1 MFFVIIPP
9 QAPVSTR
16 PDADAPPVRLQK
28 YLAEAGVASR
38 RSSETLI
45 LEGRVTVDGRPVR
58 LLGSKVA
65 PGTSE
70 VRVDGVPVRPKRRLY
85 LAMHKPPGY
94 VCSRREQG
102 THPVVMEL
110 LPEEW
115 QGVYPVGRL
124 DRASEGLLLLT
135 NDGEFALRIAHPRHG
150 VRKTYLAVVSG
161 RVTEPMVAALVR
173 GVRHQGA
180 LLRAENVEVLTANN
194 ARSRVRLGLREGKNR
209 EIRRMFEVLGLRV
222 ERLVREQIGGLR
234 LGELP
239 SGRWRFL
246 NAGEVSALLAG
257 AGGVPARRSGRS
269 NIDRRARRPAK
280 VAPR

>member
-1 MFFVIIPP
+1 M
-9 QAPVSTR
+9 STT
-16 PDADAPPVRLQK
+16 PDPENSPVRLQK

-38 RSSETLI
+38 RASETLI
-45 LEGRVTVDGRPVR
+45 LEGRVTVDGHVVR
-58 LLGSKVA
+58 LLGSKVV
-65 PGTSE
+65 PGRSD
-70 VRVDGVPVRPKRRLY
+70 VRVDGAPVRPKRRLY

-102 THPVVMEL
+102 SHPVIMEL

-150 VRKTYLAVVSG
+150 VRKTYLAILNG
-161 RVTEPMVAALVR
+161 RVTEEMGAALVR
-173 GVRHQGA
+173 GIREQGE
-180 LLRAENVEVLTANN
+180 LLQAEAVEMLTANN
-194 ARSRVRLGLREGKNR
+194 RRSRVRLVLREGKNR
-209 EIRRMFEVLGLRV
+209 EIRRMFQVLGLRV
-222 ERLVREQIGGLR
+222 ERLVREQIGPLR

-239 SGRWRFL
+239 VGRWRFL
-246 NAGEVSALLAG
+246 NSQEVSALLAG
-257 AGGVPARRSGRS
+257 AGHGEAPSARRSA
-269 NIDRRARRPAK
+269 IDRRARRPAK